1 MLGQTIMRL
10 ATVLLSAAACSAALR
25 EPADRLAWTL
35 SPTNSTQQFRGLSPV
50 TNLVVWV
57 SGTMGTVLR
66 TTDGGLSWVNV
77 SPSFSSE
84 NASSFQFRDIQA
96 WSETTAVVLSIG
108 QGNASRIYR
117 TDDGGKSWNRAFVNE
132 EATAFYDCMA
142 FEKEK
147 PKHGVAMSDP
157 VNGRFRLLE
166 TWNGGK
172 SWDIRS
178 SQNMPA
184 ALEGEAGFAASGTC
198 IEAMAGRW
206 YIATGGVNPGRIFRS
221 SNLLGG
227 WQVTN
232 SPIAGGAAA
241 GVFSV
246 RFRDT
251 RNGIALGGDFE
262 KPTANVDVAA
272 WSKDGGMS
280 WQRAK
285 SFPGGYRS
293 GASWIPGRGNTAVA
307 VGTSGSDITFDA
319 GRNWR
324 RIDNSTFDAVECTSK
339 NVCWASGSGGR
350 VGRLSV

>member
-1 MLGQTIMRL
+1 M
-10 ATVLLSAAACSAALR
+10 
-25 EPADRLAWTL
+25 
-35 SPTNSTQQFRGLSPV
+35 
-50 TNLVVWV
+50 
-57 SGTMGTVLR
+57 
-66 TTDGGLSWVNV
+66 
-77 SPSFSSE
+77 
-84 NASSFQFRDIQA
+84 
-96 WSETTAVVLSIG
+96 LSIG

-117 TDDGGKSWNRAFVNE
+117 TDDGGQSWNRTFVNE

-142 FEKEK
+142 FETEK

-166 TWNGGK
+166 TRNGGK
-172 SWDIRS
+172 SWDVRS

-184 ALEGEAGFAASGTC
+184 AREGEAGFAASGTC

-206 YIATGGVNPGRIFRS
+206 YIASGGVNPGRIFRS

-232 SPIAGGAAA
+232 SSIAGGAAA

-251 RNGIALGGDFE
+251 RNGIAVGGDFE
-262 KPTANVDVAA
+262 KPTAHVDIAA
-272 WSKDGGMS
+272 WSEDGGMS

-293 GASWIPGRGNTAVA
+293 GASWIPGKGNTAVA

-319 GRNWR
+319 GRTWR
-324 RIDNSTFDAVECTSK
+324 RIDNGTFDAVECTGK

-350 VGRLSV
+350 VGRLRV